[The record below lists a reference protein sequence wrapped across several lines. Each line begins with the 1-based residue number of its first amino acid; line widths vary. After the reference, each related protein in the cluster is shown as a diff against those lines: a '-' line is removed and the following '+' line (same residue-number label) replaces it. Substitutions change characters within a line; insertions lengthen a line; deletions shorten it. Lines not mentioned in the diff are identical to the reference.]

1 MYIMS
6 PDCFDTVFL
15 SALGDALKSFDLNFQ
30 PLEIVSRLKWMKITP
45 ICLIWDQIFR
55 NLGV

>member
-15 SALGDALKSFDLNFQ
+15 SSLGDALKSLDLYFQ
-30 PLEIVSRLKWMKITP
+30 PLEIVSRYRDPQPQVDENYAYLFNMVPDI
-45 ICLIWDQIFR
+45 
-55 NLGV
+55 